1 MIRSGNATVT
11 AEPAGGSPA
20 TGDGPFVLV
29 ADDDR
34 DMRWLIRLQLE
45 RSGHRVIEASD
56 GREAIDLAGRHEVD
70 LALIDVRMP
79 GADGYEVL
87 RALNGASGDRYVPVV
102 LVTARTGASDVAEA
116 MSLGAH
122 DYLRKPFEQIELLA
136 RVQAALEVKRLHDD
150 LRRQNQELERESRT
164 DPLTGIPN
172 RRYMEEELA
181 MLASAARRH
190 HTPLAA
196 LLVDIDYF
204 KRVNDEHGHAAGD
217 AVLRRVAEGLQRSV
231 RAEDVVARW
240 GGDEFL
246 VLLPNTGIE
255 AAVALAERL
264 RTGVAAEAD
273 DSEAAPR
280 VTVSIGCAASFE
292 PEGMTLI
299 RAADAAMYRAK
310 AEGRNRVSC

>member
-11 AEPAGGSPA
+11 AEPAGGTPER
-20 TGDGPFVLV
+20 GDGPLVLV

-87 RALNGASGDRYVPVV
+87 RALKGASGDRYVPVV
-102 LVTARTGASDVAEA
+102 LVTARTAASDVAEA

-122 DYLRKPFEQIELLA
+122 DYLRKPFERIELLA

-150 LRRQNQELERESRT
+150 LRRQNRELERVSRT
-164 DPLTGIPN
+164 DPLTGIHN
-172 RRYMEEELA
+172 RRYVEEELA
-181 MLASAARRH
+181 RLASAARRH

-196 LLVDIDYF
+196 LLVDIDHF
-204 KRVNDEHGHAAGD
+204 KQVNDVHGHADGD
-217 AVLRRVAEGLQRSV
+217 AALRRVAEGLRRSV

-240 GGDEFL
+240 GGDELL
-246 VLLPNTGIE
+246 VLLPNTDLE
-255 AAVALAERL
+255 AAVAMAERL
-264 RTGVAAEAD
+264 RVATEAEGG
-273 DSEAAPR
+273 EAP

-292 PEGMTLI
+292 PEGMTLVP
-299 RAADAAMYRAK
+299 AADAAMYRAK